1 MVIISIWITA
11 SLMPVSVIAVM
22 FAVIMAVIMAGI
34 LAEALMF

>member
-22 FAVIMAVIMAGI
+22 FAVIMAGI

>member
-11 SLMPVSVIAVM
+11 SLMPVSAIAVM
-22 FAVIMAVIMAGI
+22 FAVIMAGI